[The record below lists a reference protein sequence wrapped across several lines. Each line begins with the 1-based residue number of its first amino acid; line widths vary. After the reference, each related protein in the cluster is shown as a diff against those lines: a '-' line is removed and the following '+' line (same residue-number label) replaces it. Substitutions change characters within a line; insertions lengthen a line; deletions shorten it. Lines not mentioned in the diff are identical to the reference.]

1 MTTKEEI
8 IKTTGALLAEKD
20 YLNLSFSEI
29 AQKAHL
35 KPEKLK
41 KFFKNKEEL
50 CIATIKDAYKGLY
63 EKLSVA
69 SQAGLTLQDRIFNII
84 VAYSSFIIKRPEAK
98 LIIKEKPTSNPI
110 DQEISKLQI
119 KLLSFLK
126 QVVKKAEKQNS
137 QPSSLFFTATSLIF
151 GLISRPLILLR
162 SSTKKFTKT
171 IFSSLFS
178 KLN

>member
-1 MTTKEEI
+1 MTTREEI
-8 IKTTGALLAEKD
+8 IKTTGALLAEEG
-20 YLNLSFSEI
+20 YLGVSLSNV
-29 AQKAHL
+29 AKKANL
-35 KPEKLK
+35 KPVEIK
-41 KFFKNKEEL
+41 KFFKNKEEV
-50 CIATIKDAYKGLY
+50 CIAAIKDAYKGLY
-63 EKLSVA
+63 EKLSAA
-69 SQAGLTLQDRIFNII
+69 SQSGLTLQDRIFNII

-98 LIIKEKPTSNPI
+98 LIIKEKPTSNPL

-162 SSTKKFTKT
+162 SSTRKFTKT

-178 KLN
+178 QT